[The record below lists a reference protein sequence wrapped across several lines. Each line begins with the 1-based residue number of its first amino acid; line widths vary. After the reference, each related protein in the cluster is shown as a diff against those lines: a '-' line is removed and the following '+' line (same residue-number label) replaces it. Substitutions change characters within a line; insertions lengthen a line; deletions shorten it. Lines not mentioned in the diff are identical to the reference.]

1 MTRLRCAILD
11 DYLNL
16 ALTVADW
23 SKISDRVDVTV
34 FNQPFASQDAAAD
47 ALKDFEIIC
56 AMRERTPFPRALFAA
71 LPRLKLM
78 ITSGMRNA
86 AIDMEAAKDH
96 KVVLCGTQWGRDP
109 TAPLTMGLILEL
121 TRNIGREN
129 ARMHA
134 GEYLQ
139 KHVGVEIEGRTL
151 GVVGLG
157 KLGSKVSKLAQAFGM
172 NVIAWSPNLTPEKC
186 KEAGVGYASKEELF
200 STADIITIHVV
211 LSQRSR
217 GLVGREDLARM
228 KPTAYLVN
236 TARGP
241 IVDEAALLEV
251 LQQKKIAGAGD
262 RRVPGRAAADRSPV
276 PQARQHGADAASRLR
291 HRGQFSQSL
300 SADGRRH
307 RRMVQGRT
315 AATAGLRRQGA
326 PPDLDSTKKGAPG
339 ARLQDDVGAEVRLTH
354 RHRRRQRRH
363 NGRLGAGDRR
373 QLGGGRRRGSGRS
386 TGLRCR

>member
-11 DYLNL
+11 DYLNV
-16 ALTVADW
+16 ALDVADW
-23 SKISDRVDVTV
+23 SPLADRVDVTV
-34 FNQPFASQDAAAD
+34 FNQPFANTEAAAS

-71 LPRLKLM
+71 LPNLKLL

-96 KVVLCGTQWGRDP
+96 KVVVCGTQWARDP

-134 GEYLQ
+134 GEPLQ
-139 KHVGVEIEGRTL
+139 KFVGMEIEGRTL

-157 KLGSKVSKLAQAFGM
+157 KLGTKVSKLAQAFGM

-186 KEAGVGYASKEELF
+186 KEAGVTYASKEELF
-200 STADIITIHVV
+200 ATADIVTIHVV

-217 GLVGREDLARM
+217 GLVGAADLARM

-241 IVDEAALLEV
+241 IVDERALLDA
-251 LQQKKIAGAGD
+251 LTQKKIAGAGID
-262 RRVPGRAAADRSPV
+262 VFSVEPLPV
-276 PQARQHGADAASRLR
+276 DHPFRKLDNMVITPHLGYATEEVFRGHYPQMV
-291 HRGQFSQSL
+291 
-300 SADGRRH
+300 DGID
-307 RRMVQGRT
+307 GWLK
-315 AATAGLRRQGA
+315 GE
-326 PPDLDSTKKGAPG
+326 PPRKLA
-339 ARLQDDVGAEVRLTH
+339 
-354 RHRRRQRRH
+354 
-363 NGRLGAGDRR
+363 
-373 QLGGGRRRGSGRS
+373 
-386 TGLRCR
+386 